1 MSTTYYSTFHPA
13 ESSGAKGSAA
23 FAGSALN
30 TAVIYLYRR
39 SATALTAGDKPN
51 ASTIYT
57 FEPPSINLTGV
68 TNGWTSTIP
77 AGSDPLYAVTITVA
91 SDTPTVT
98 ITTAEWATPV
108 VLSQNGTNG
117 APGASA
123 TVYKIRPSLGVIKRL
138 STGTYSPTTI
148 TFEAYTVTGT
158 GNPTLYAGRF
168 IIATSTDGVTYTNTY
183 TSSSDQSSYTYTIPA
198 SISHIRSTLYL
209 AGGTTTLVDQ
219 EIIPVAVD
227 GTSGV
232 NAVSGSLTKEALSI
246 FTYANGSPT
255 TDSYTNANGIFR
267 VFNGIDE
274 LTTTANVT
282 YSIVGTPTNCTIQFN
297 TALNTPV
304 SGQQKGYY
312 RVTAVSGDNASA
324 TLRAVVTS
332 VTPNITIDKT
342 LTISR
347 SKGGFEIVGS
357 LPTNP
362 DARRFEGST
371 VFLTTDDKLYRFD
384 GTNWTSAVPAA
395 DITGQIAS
403 AQIADNAITNAKIVN
418 DAVIAAKIQNGAVE
432 AGKIAQNAVTADK
445 IAANS
450 ITATKVILTN
460 RDAVDPDP
468 GFNDPTWW
476 GVAGV
481 SDYLGVTGANSAQP
495 FRFTRISSGGGLR
508 DYFSSD
514 VPVEQGAFYRTRLR
528 IFISSDAA
536 GWFGCTWHW
545 PMQAWY
551 TVAPYTSRA
560 DVDSNAYPVIDM
572 ANTTIPKGQWVSYVN
587 TSQFNNT
594 SSGQHFIEHRMRHSL
609 TAGYVEFAWEIV
621 RANNAEL
628 IVDGAITATKVAAN
642 AITADKIEANAVTAA
657 KIQAGSVTA
666 NKLLVVPNNLN
677 PDPLFRDESNWILNE
692 ANAWYFEDSTTSAVS
707 IALGYRKYAALW
719 SGASGANIGT
729 GRRHIYSQAI
739 PFNGR
744 NQILRLR
751 GRGWNGSNQD
761 LWLGLEFLDSSGG
774 YISGSYTP
782 GLAAG
787 VGAGDITRQV
797 SVPNN
802 NGMIR
807 VMASNAAPGSTF
819 SGSLA
824 ITDIKVDI
832 AASAEMVVD
841 GAITADK
848 VAANAITAVKI
859 NANAITADKIE
870 AGAVTAAKINVT
882 SLSAINANVGTL
894 TAGII
899 RNNPASANN
908 YIINLNDGR
917 QIVVSGSFMKVSGVP
932 FGDGPG
938 TSQFIEWYGPV
949 KITGGQP
956 DPSLCTAADAIY
968 YLTNL
973 GGAYFGGSL
982 ASGIIRNSAQTTSTI
997 STAFIN
1003 VGPFSTNG
1011 GTKTISLSYSFGS
1024 FGGSDGGTVSFSG
1037 STSITVVL
1045 EKSTNGGSTWSTIAT
1060 LTPSETVRS
1069 VETYDTGTGSE
1080 AEPVFND
1087 AWNYGVAGSLTATD
1101 NTAAG
1106 TMLLRGRISTRS
1118 LATVSTTSP
1127 VNAVNILDNAI
1138 QNITVIST
1146 EG

>member
-39 SATALTAGDKPN
+39 SATALTAADKPN
-51 ASTIYT
+51 ATTTYT
-57 FEPPSINLTGV
+57 FDPPSISLTGV
-68 TNGWTSTIP
+68 SNGWTSTIP

-108 VLSQNGTNG
+108 IFSQNGANG
-117 APGASA
+117 APA
-123 TVYKIRPSLGVIKRL
+123 TIYEVRPSLGVIKRL
-138 STGTYSPTTI
+138 STGAYSPTTI
-148 TFEAYTVTGT
+148 TFEAYSVTGS
-158 GNPTLYAGRF
+158 GNPALYAGRF
-168 IIATSTDGVTYTNTY
+168 IIATSTDGTTYTNTY
-183 TSSSDQSSYTYTIPA
+183 TSSTNESSYTYTIPA
-198 SISHIRSTLYL
+198 GISHIRSTLYL
-209 AGGTTTLVDQ
+209 AGGTTTIVDQ
-219 EIIPVAVD
+219 KVIPVSVD
-227 GTSGV
+227 GTIGV
-232 NAVSGSLTKEALSI
+232 NAVSGYLTKEALSI
-246 FTYANGSPT
+246 FTYANGSAT
-255 TDSYTNANGIFR
+255 ADSFTNANGIFR

-282 YSIVGTPTNCTIQFN
+282 YSIVGTPTNCTVQLN

-312 RVTAVSGDNASA
+312 RVTALTGDNASA
-324 TLRAVVTS
+324 TLRATVTS
-332 VTPNITIDKT
+332 VTPNVIIDKP
-342 LTISR
+342 LSISR
-347 SKGGFEIVGS
+347 SKGGYEIVS
-357 LPTNP
+357 TLPASG

-384 GTNWTSAVPAA
+384 GTNWTSAVPAT
-395 DITGQIAS
+395 DISGQILS

-481 SDYLGVTGANSAQP
+481 SDYVGTTGGTSAQP
-495 FRFTRISSGGGLR
+495 FRFIRVNSGGGLR

-594 SSGQHFIEHRMRHSL
+594 STGQHFIEHRMRHNL

-657 KIQAGSVTA
+657 KIQAGSITA

-692 ANAWYFEDSTTSAVS
+692 PNAWYFEDSTTSTVS

-729 GRRHIYSQAI
+729 GRRHIYGQAI

-761 LWLGLEFLDSSGG
+761 LWLGLEFLDGSGG

-782 GLAAG
+782 GLVAG
-787 VGAGDITRQV
+787 AGAGDITRQV
-797 SVPNN
+797 TVPNN
-802 NGMIR
+802 TGFIR

-841 GAITADK
+841 GAITATK
-848 VAANAITAVKI
+848 IATNAV
-859 NANAITADKIE
+859 TADKIE
-870 AGAVTAAKINVT
+870 AGAITAAKINV
-882 SLSAINANVGTL
+882 SQLSAITANVGDL
-894 TAGII
+894 TAGTI
-899 RNNPASANN
+899 RNTANTYN
-908 YIINLNDGR
+908 INLSTGR
-917 QIVVSGSFMKVSGVP
+917 QVVVSGSFMKVSGVP

-949 KITGGQP
+949 KLTSGVV
-956 DPSLCTAADAIY
+956 DPSLCTATDAIY
-968 YLTNL
+968 YLTNQ
-973 GGAYFGGSL
+973 GNAYFGGTL
-982 ASGIIRNSAQTTSTI
+982 AVGIIRNAAQTTD
-997 STAFIN
+997 TAAAAQI
-1003 VGPFSTNG
+1003 VLGPYSTNG
-1011 GTKTISLSYSFGS
+1011 NVQTITVSYSYERSGTGNGFTVGITGSLSIS
-1024 FGGSDGGTVSFSG
+1024 V
-1037 STSITVVL
+1037 IL
-1045 EKSTNGGSTWSTIAT
+1045 EKSTNGGSTWSTITT
-1060 LTPSETVRS
+1060 LTPSETQRS
-1069 VETYDTGTGSE
+1069 VSTSITGGTEANPIYTDFYTYAAAGSTTVTNTT
-1080 AEPVFND
+1080 AAGSMLLRARISNRTLPTI
-1087 AWNYGVAGSLTATD
+1087 GGGSLTT
-1101 NTAAG
+1101 NTL
-1106 TMLLRGRISTRS
+1106 TQN
-1118 LATVSTTSP
+1118 VSVS
-1127 VNAVNILDNAI
+1127 
-1138 QNITVIST
+1138 ST
-1146 EG
+1146 E